1 MLTDQRGYDAAM
13 DVAAAGTPC
22 RLDTGDAANP

>member
-13 DVAAAGTPC
+13 DVAVADAPP
-22 RLDTGDAANP
+22 RHKSRDAANP